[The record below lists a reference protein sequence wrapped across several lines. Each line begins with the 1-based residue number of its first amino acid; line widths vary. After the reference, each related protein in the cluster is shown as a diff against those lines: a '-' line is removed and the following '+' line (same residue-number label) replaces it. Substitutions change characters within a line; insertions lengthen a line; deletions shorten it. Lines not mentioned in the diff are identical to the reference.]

1 MHGFYQISLADNGG
15 WSHVWVI
22 ARVLIPKYVILPVTD
37 QPWVL
42 CCNALGV
49 DGLST
54 VDAFSVMDYSDNA
67 C

>member
-1 MHGFYQISLADNGG
+1 M
-15 WSHVWVI
+15 
-22 ARVLIPKYVILPVTD
+22 LIPKYVILSVTD

-42 CCNALGV
+42 CSNALEV
-49 DGLST
+49 DGLSA